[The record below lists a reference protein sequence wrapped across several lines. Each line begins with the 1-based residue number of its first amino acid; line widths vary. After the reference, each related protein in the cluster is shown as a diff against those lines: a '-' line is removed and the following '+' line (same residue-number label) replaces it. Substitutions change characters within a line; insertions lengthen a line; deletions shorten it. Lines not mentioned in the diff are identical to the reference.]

1 MQPSNTTESTQS
13 KGLVVQWL
21 FVALMIYLLLV
32 AVGMIGSGFKW
43 ASGGAEGA
51 RQLFAF
57 ATNPIMGLVAGALA
71 TAVVQSSSTVTS
83 VIVGLVAG
91 GLPVA
96 TAIPMIMGA
105 NIGTTVT
112 NTLVSMG
119 HIGKKKEFRRAF
131 SAATVHDFFNLMA
144 VMIFLPLEIMTGFL
158 AKGSDLLA
166 NLLVGGDTVSLK
178 GFNFVKIITAPTVD
192 LFKGLYGSLPDLWA
206 GVCLALTGLAF
217 IFISIIYLG
226 KLLKHLMVGKAKQ
239 ILHKAV
245 GRGPVTGIFS
255 GMMMTIAVQS
265 SSTCTSLI
273 VPLAGNGIFKLKEI
287 YPFTLGSNIGTTI
300 TALLAATAV
309 QGAMGF
315 FALQIALVHLLFNV
329 SAVLLIYTIPFIR
342 NIPPRLARR
351 FAQVA
356 SRNKWMVLVYVVG
369 VFFILPAIL
378 IAITA

>member
-166 NLLVGGDTVSLK
+166 NLLVGGDTVSIK

-245 GRGPVTGIFS
+245 GRGPATGIFS

-329 SAVLLIYTIPFIR
+329 SAVLLIYTIPFLR

>member
-1 MQPSNTTESTQS
+1 MQPSNTGESTQS
-13 KGLVVQWL
+13 KNMIVQWL
-21 FVALMIYLLLV
+21 FVTLMIYLLLV

-57 ATNPIMGLVAGALA
+57 ATNPVMGLVAGALA
-71 TAVVQSSSTVTS
+71 TAVVQSSSTVTT

-158 AKGSDLLA
+158 ASTSEYLA
-166 NLLVGGDTVSLK
+166 NFLVGGDSLSIK
-178 GFNFVKIITAPTVD
+178 GLNFVKVMTAPVVD
-192 LFKGLYGSLPDLWA
+192 LFKGVFGSLPDLW
-206 GVCLALTGLAF
+206 GGICLALTGLAF
-217 IFISIIYLG
+217 IFISIIFLG
-226 KLLKHLMVGKAKQ
+226 KLLKHLMVGRAKQ
-239 ILHKAV
+239 LLHKAI
-245 GRGPVTGIFS
+245 GRGPATGIFS
-255 GMMMTIAVQS
+255 GMMMTVAVQS

-273 VPLAGNGIFKLKEI
+273 VPLAGNGIFKLREI

-309 QGAMGF
+309 QGSMGF

-329 SAVLLIYTIPFIR
+329 SAVLLIYNISFLR
-342 NIPPRLARR
+342 VIPPTLARR

-369 VFFILPAIL
+369 VFFVIPAIL

>member
-1 MQPSNTTESTQS
+1 MLPSYTAELTQS
-13 KGLVVQWL
+13 KSQVVQWL
-21 FVALMIYLLLV
+21 LVTLMIYLLLV

-43 ASGGAEGA
+43 ASGGADGA

-57 ATNPIMGLVAGALA
+57 ATNPVMGLVAGALA

-96 TAIPMIMGA
+96 TAIPMVMGA

-144 VMIFLPLEIMTGFL
+144 VIMFLPLEIMTGFL
-158 AKGSDLLA
+158 NKSSEVLA
-166 NLLVGGDTVSLK
+166 SLLVEGDSVSIK
-178 GFNFVKIITAPTVD
+178 GLNFVKVLTGPSVD
-192 LFKGLYGSLPDLWA
+192 LFRGFYASMPDLWA
-206 GVCLALTGLAF
+206 GIFLALTGLAF
-217 IFISIIYLG
+217 IFISIIHLG
-226 KLLKHLMVGKAKQ
+226 KLLKYLMVGKTKQ
-239 ILHKAV
+239 ILHKAI
-245 GRGPVTGIFS
+245 GQGPAIGIFS

-273 VPLAGNGIFKLKEI
+273 VPMAGNGIFKLKEI
-287 YPFTLGSNIGTTI
+287 YPFTLGANIGTTI

-309 QGAMGF
+309 HGAMGL

-329 SAVLLIYTIPFIR
+329 SAVLLIYSVPFLR
-342 NIPPRLARR
+342 NIPPTLARR

-356 SRNKWMVLVYVVG
+356 SRNKWVVLAYVVG
-369 VFFILPAIL
+369 VFFILPAAL
-378 IAITA
+378 VAITA

>member
-1 MQPSNTTESTQS
+1 MQPSYTAESTQP
-13 KGLVVQWL
+13 KGQVIQWL
-21 FVALMIYLLLV
+21 SVALMIYLLLV

-57 ATNPIMGLVAGALA
+57 ATNPVMGLVAGALA

-119 HIGKKKEFRRAF
+119 HIRKKKEFRRAF

-144 VMIFLPLEIMTGFL
+144 VIIFLPLEIMTGFL
-158 AKGSDLLA
+158 AKSSDFLA
-166 NLLVGGDTVSLK
+166 GLLVGGDSVSIK
-178 GFNFVKIITAPTVD
+178 GLNFVKVLTGPAVD
-192 LFKGLYGSLPDLWA
+192 LFKGAYGSLPDLWA

-226 KLLKHLMVGKAKQ
+226 KLLKYLMVGKAKQ
-239 ILHKAV
+239 ILHKAI
-245 GRGPVTGIFS
+245 GRGPATGIFS

-273 VPLAGNGIFKLKEI
+273 VPLAGNGIFKLREV
-287 YPFTLGSNIGTTI
+287 YPFTLGANIGTTI

-329 SAVLLIYTIPFIR
+329 SAVLFIYIVPFLR
-342 NIPPRLARR
+342 NIPPTVARR
-351 FAQVA
+351 FAQAA
-356 SRNKWMVLVYVVG
+356 SRKKWMVLAYVVG

>member
-1 MQPSNTTESTQS
+1 MQPSSVAVPVESRRTFFQWFF
-13 KGLVVQWL
+13 VV
-21 FVALMIYLLLV
+21 LMIYLLLI

-91 GLPVA
+91 GLPVT

-144 VMIFLPLEIMTGFL
+144 VCIFLPLEIMTGFL
-158 AKGSDLLA
+158 AKTSSYLA
-166 NLLVGGDTVSLK
+166 TFMVGGDSVSIK
-178 GFNFVKIITAPTVD
+178 GLNFVKSMTAPAVD
-192 LFKGLYGSLPDLWA
+192 LFKGFYGTLPDFWA
-206 GVCLALTGLAF
+206 GVCLALTGLIF

-226 KLLKHLMVGKAKQ
+226 KALKHLMVGRAKK

-245 GRGPVTGIFS
+245 GHGPGTGIFS
-255 GMMMTIAVQS
+255 GMLMTIAVQS

-273 VPLAGNGIFKLKEI
+273 VPLAGNGIFKLKEV

-315 FALQIALVHLLFNV
+315 FALQIALAHLSFNV
-329 SAVLLIYTIPFIR
+329 SAVILIYSIPFLR
-342 NIPPRLARR
+342 VIPMKLSRR

-356 SRNKWMVLVYVVG
+356 SRNKWMVLAYVLG
-369 VFFILPAIL
+369 VFFIMPAVL
-378 IAITA
+378 IVLTA

>member
-1 MQPSNTTESTQS
+1 MQPSSVAVSVESKRTFF
-13 KGLVVQWL
+13 QWL
-21 FVALMIYLLLV
+21 FVALMIYLLLI

-51 RQLFAF
+51 RQLFSF

-144 VMIFLPLEIMTGFL
+144 VVIFLPLEVMTGFL
-158 AKGSDLLA
+158 AKTSNFLA
-166 NLLVGGDTVSLK
+166 AFMVGGDSVSIK
-178 GFNFVKIITAPTVD
+178 GLNFVKAMTAPVVD
-192 LFKGLYGSLPDLWA
+192 LFKELYGSLPDFWA
-206 GVCLALTGLAF
+206 GVCLALTGLLF

-226 KLLKHLMVGKAKQ
+226 KLLKHLMVGRAKK

-245 GRGPVTGIFS
+245 GNGPATGIFS
-255 GMMMTIAVQS
+255 GMLMTIAVQS

-273 VPLAGNGIFKLKEI
+273 VPLAGNGIFKLKEV
-287 YPFTLGSNIGTTI
+287 YPFTLGSNIGTTV

-315 FALQIALVHLLFNV
+315 FALQIALVHLLFNI
-329 SAVLLIYTIPFIR
+329 SAVFLIYSIPFLR
-342 NIPPRLARR
+342 VIPLKLSRR
-351 FAQVA
+351 FAQLA
-356 SRNKWMVLVYVVG
+356 SRNKWMVLAYVLG
-369 VFFILPAIL
+369 IFFILPAVL
-378 IAITA
+378 IALTA

>member
-1 MQPSNTTESTQS
+1 M
-13 KGLVVQWL
+13 
-21 FVALMIYLLLV
+21 AD
-32 AVGMIGSGFKW
+32 
-43 ASGGAEGA
+43 
-51 RQLFAF
+51 
-57 ATNPIMGLVAGALA
+57 
-71 TAVVQSSSTVTS
+71 
-83 VIVGLVAG
+83 

-144 VMIFLPLEIMTGFL
+144 VIIFLPLEIMTGFL
-158 AKGSDLLA
+158 AKSSDFLA
-166 NLLVGGDTVSLK
+166 GLLVGGDSVSIK
-178 GFNFVKIITAPTVD
+178 GLNFVKVLTGPSVD
-192 LFKGLYGSLPDLWA
+192 LLKGLYGSLPDLWA

-226 KLLKHLMVGKAKQ
+226 RLLKHLMVGKAKQ
-239 ILHKAV
+239 ILHKAI
-245 GRGPVTGIFS
+245 GQGPGIGIFS

-265 SSTCTSLI
+265 SSTCTRLI

-329 SAVLLIYTIPFIR
+329 SAVLLIYTIPFLR

-356 SRNKWMVLVYVVG
+356 SRNKWMVLAYVLG

-378 IAITA
+378 IAMTA

>member
-166 NLLVGGDTVSLK
+166 NLLVGGDTVSIK

-245 GRGPVTGIFS
+245 GRGPTTGIFS

-329 SAVLLIYTIPFIR
+329 SAVLLIYTIPFLR
-342 NIPPRLARR
+342 NIPPKLARR

>member
-1 MQPSNTTESTQS
+1 MQPSSAAMPADS
-13 KGLVVQWL
+13 KSHVVQWL
-21 FVALMIYLLLV
+21 FVVLMIYLLLA

-43 ASGGAEGA
+43 ASGGADGA

-57 ATNPIMGLVAGALA
+57 ATNPIMGLVTGALA

-91 GLPVA
+91 GLPVEM
-96 TAIPMIMGA
+96 AIPMIMGA

-119 HIGKKKEFRRAF
+119 HVGKKKEFRRAF

-158 AKGSDLLA
+158 AKASDFLASLLM
-166 NLLVGGDTVSLK
+166 GGGTYSMK
-178 GFNFVKIITAPTVD
+178 GLDFVKVLTSPVVD
-192 LFKGLYGSLPDLWA
+192 LFKGLFGSLPDLWG
-206 GVCLALTGLAF
+206 GVSLALTGLVC
-217 IFISIIYLG
+217 IFISIIFLG

-239 ILHKAV
+239 ILHKAI
-245 GRGPVTGIFS
+245 GRGPGTGIFS

-329 SAVLLIYTIPFIR
+329 SAVVLIYGIPFLR
-342 NIPPRLARR
+342 KIPPTIARR
-351 FAQVA
+351 FAQKA
-356 SRNKWMVLVYVVG
+356 SRNKWMVLAYVIG

-378 IAITA
+378 IAFTA

>member
-1 MQPSNTTESTQS
+1 MQPSYTAESTQS
-13 KGLVVQWL
+13 KGQVVQWL

-43 ASGGAEGA
+43 ASGGADGA

-57 ATNPIMGLVAGALA
+57 ATNPVMGLVAGALA

-144 VMIFLPLEIMTGFL
+144 VIIFLPLEIMTGFL
-158 AKGSDLLA
+158 SKSSDFLA
-166 NLLVGGDTVSLK
+166 GLLVGGDSVSIK
-178 GFNFVKIITAPTVD
+178 GLNFVKVLTGPSVD

-239 ILHKAV
+239 IMHKAV
-245 GRGPVTGIFS
+245 GQGPATGIFS

-287 YPFTLGSNIGTTI
+287 YPFTLGSNIGTTV

-315 FALQIALVHLLFNV
+315 FALQIAVVHLLFNV
-329 SAVLLIYTIPFIR
+329 SAVLLIYNLPFLR

-351 FAQVA
+351 FALVA
-356 SRNKWMVLVYVVG
+356 SRNKWMVLAYVVG

>member
-1 MQPSNTTESTQS
+1 MQPSYTAAPGQA
-13 KGLVVQWL
+13 KHHALKWL
-21 FVALMIYLLLV
+21 FVLLMVYLLLV

-57 ATNPIMGLVAGALA
+57 ATNPVMGLVTGALA

-91 GLPVA
+91 GLPVE

-119 HIGKKKEFRRAF
+119 HVGKKKEFRRAF
-131 SAATVHDFFNLMA
+131 AAATVHDFFNLMA
-144 VMIFLPLEIMTGFL
+144 VLIFLPLEVMTGALQSSSAFL
-158 AKGSDLLA
+158 AD
-166 NLLVGGDTVSLK
+166 LLVGGESVSIK
-178 GFNFVKIITAPTVD
+178 GLNFVKYMTAPVVGE
-192 LFKGLYGSLPDLWA
+192 FKNLYNSLPGIWG
-206 GVCLALTGLAF
+206 GVSLALTGLAM
-217 IFISIIYLG
+217 IFLSIIYLG
-226 KLLKHLMVGKAKQ
+226 KLLKGLMVGRAKI
-239 ILHKAV
+239 ILHRAI
-245 GRGPVTGIFS
+245 GHGPVTGVFS
-255 GMMMTIAVQS
+255 GMMMTMAVQS

-273 VPLAGNGIFKLKEI
+273 VPLAGNGIFKLKEV

-309 QGAMGF
+309 QGSMAF
-315 FALQIALVHLLFNV
+315 FALQIALVHFLFNIL
-329 SAVLLIYTIPFIR
+329 AVVLIFSIPFLR
-342 NIPPRLARR
+342 NIPPRIARR

-369 VFFILPAIL
+369 VFFVVPGIL

>member
-1 MQPSNTTESTQS
+1 MQPSYTAESTQP
-13 KGLVVQWL
+13 KGQIIQWL
-21 FVALMIYLLLV
+21 LVALMIYLLLV

-57 ATNPIMGLVAGALA
+57 ATNPVMGLVAGALA

-158 AKGSDLLA
+158 AKSSDFLA
-166 NLLVGGDTVSLK
+166 GLLVGGDSVSIK
-178 GFNFVKIITAPTVD
+178 GLNFVKVLTGPAVD
-192 LFKGLYGSLPDLWA
+192 LFKGAYGSLPDLWA

-239 ILHKAV
+239 ILHKAI
-245 GRGPVTGIFS
+245 GRGPATGIFS

-273 VPLAGNGIFKLKEI
+273 VPLAGNGIFKLREV
-287 YPFTLGSNIGTTI
+287 YPFTLGANIGTTI

-329 SAVLLIYTIPFIR
+329 SAVLLIYIVPFLR
-342 NIPPRLARR
+342 NIPPTVARR
-351 FAQVA
+351 FAQAA
-356 SRNKWMVLVYVVG
+356 SRKKWMVLAYVVG